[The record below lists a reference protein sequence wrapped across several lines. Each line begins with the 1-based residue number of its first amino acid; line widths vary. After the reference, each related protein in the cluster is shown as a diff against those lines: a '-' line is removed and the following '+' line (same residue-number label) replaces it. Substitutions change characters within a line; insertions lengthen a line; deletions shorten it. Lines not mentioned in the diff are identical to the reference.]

1 MEIVLTRNLK
11 EGDILAAD
19 LMDAYDTILL
29 KKGIELSKGH
39 ILAIKSAGI
48 YYVIVKSKNKVS
60 SDSIKKLNAIKETMI
75 NVIPGF
81 FDAIFGEDSSK
92 IEEELYIVDDMV
104 KYIVETGEI
113 NTSIFDLKEYD
124 DYTYV
129 HCVNTSIMATFLGI
143 QLNLKPEELSSLALG
158 AILHDIGK
166 MKLSINILNKKEK
179 LTIDEFNEIKNHTL
193 NGELL
198 LRNAG
203 IKDKIVLDIV
213 LQHHERIDGNGY
225 PYGISGDEISIFA
238 KIVSICDVFT
248 ALSANRSYRDRFN
261 PNDAYEFILTKYN
274 IMFDSYMVNTFKETF
289 AIYPRGCKIRLSNG
303 IEGSIIS
310 QNKGFPDRPII
321 KVYYDGGLKRAVKN
335 YDLNL
340 LDYINLTIVETLK

>member
-11 EGDILAAD
+11 VGDILGAD
-19 LMDAYDTILL
+19 LKDAYDTVLL
-29 KKGIELSKGH
+29 KKGTELNKQY
-39 ILAIKSAGI
+39 ILAIKSAGVF
-48 YYVIVKSKNKVS
+48 YVILKEHNKAI
-60 SDSIKKLNAIKETMI
+60 SDNHKQLNLIKETMTK
-75 NVIPGF
+75 VIPKF
-81 FDAIFGEDSSK
+81 FDAIFNQDFNK

-143 QLNLKPEELSSLALG
+143 QLDLKPEELSSLALG

-166 MKLSINILNKKEK
+166 MKLPINILNKKEK
-179 LTIDEFNEIKNHTL
+179 LTTEEFNEIKNHSI
-193 NGELL
+193 NGEILL
-198 LRNAG
+198 KNAG
-203 IKDKIVLDIV
+203 ITDEIVLDIV

-225 PYGISGDEISIFA
+225 PYGISGDEISKYA
-238 KIVSICDVFT
+238 KIVSVCDVFT
-248 ALSANRSYRDRFN
+248 ALSANRSYRVRFN

-274 IMFDSYMVNTFKETF
+274 IMFDISIVHIFKETF

-303 IEGSIIS
+303 IEGSVVT

-321 KVYYDGGLKRAVKN
+321 NVYYDGCLKRAVKH
-335 YDLNL
+335 YELNL
-340 LDYINLTIVETLK
+340 LNYINLTILETL